1 MKRTSIIAL
10 TLAFALLAPAAG
22 GCGRTGNTEAP
33 APSGG
38 EGSVSADFEE
48 HRSEDDEI
56 HVTEGIIPQVIGRSV
71 DYVRHDPEGEWET
84 DSIEVTS
91 WAWEDGFI
99 LLDTAWAV
107 QTDDACSLYSGL
119 DSSYSGKP
127 ATLYIHFSPEPFS
140 DPSVSIVRDDDL
152 NSHVDIS
159 MRTSCDLIFVCEDEI
174 YFFDDVPVTGAQV
187 FADGSSNMT
196 VDIGNGEEIL
206 SAPSQVTSITTD
218 EYLSA
223 IPLDDRLRAE
233 SSTYINTLYFD
244 DLPQIEVTSEDI
256 HDGIWDVIITN
267 TNYGE
272 NRSPELSWEEVDG
285 ASFYEVIMID
295 GAWLHMDVFTESTS
309 LAAGEIERGSR
320 GSEYVGPYPPSGT
333 HTYSVFV
340 FALRDEPEHV
350 SLRFDS
356 GNNNINAIYSDLD
369 TDVNGEAGNVLA
381 YGRLYGNYTHQ
392 D

>member
-1 MKRTSIIAL
+1 M
-10 TLAFALLAPAAG
+10 
-22 GCGRTGNTEAP
+22 
-33 APSGG
+33 
-38 EGSVSADFEE
+38 
-48 HRSEDDEI
+48 
-56 HVTEGIIPQVIGRSV
+56 
-71 DYVRHDPEGEWET
+71 
-84 DSIEVTS
+84 
-91 WAWEDGFI
+91 
-99 LLDTAWAV
+99 
-107 QTDDACSLYSGL
+107 
-119 DSSYSGKP
+119 
-127 ATLYIHFSPEPFS
+127 
-140 DPSVSIVRDDDL
+140 
-152 NSHVDIS
+152 
-159 MRTSCDLIFVCEDEI
+159 
-174 YFFDDVPVTGAQV
+174 
-187 FADGSSNMT
+187 
-196 VDIGNGEEIL
+196 

-320 GSEYVGPYPPSGT
+320 GSEYVGPSPPSGT